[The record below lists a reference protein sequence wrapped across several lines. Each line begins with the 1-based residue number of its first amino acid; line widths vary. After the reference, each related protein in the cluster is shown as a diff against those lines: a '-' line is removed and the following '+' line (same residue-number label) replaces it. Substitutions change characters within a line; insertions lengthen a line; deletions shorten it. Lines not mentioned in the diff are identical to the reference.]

1 MNRKIPPEVMTEVKR
16 LVSELASLDYPR
28 VWVGEAGMTP
38 EEVLRL
44 QERNDQ
50 GPDWLRVE
58 PGEFVATEG
67 SESRAGIQMPKAS
80 YQYLDGLWVLENM
93 AGEVEE
99 QMYAELSREV
109 LYIQAAKKG
118 MVPVVRGSVER
129 YQAGHAPDIVLVAL
143 DELAP
148 EDAGDVLEALKFC
161 AHDTMGPYIM
171 KDSEAAREAVER
183 RLEN

>member
-1 MNRKIPPEVMTEVKR
+1 MNRKVHPEVMTEIKR

-38 EEVLRL
+38 EEVLWL
-44 QERNDQ
+44 QKRNDE
-50 GPDWLRVE
+50 GPDWSRVE

-67 SESRAGIQMPKAS
+67 SESGAGIQMPKAS
-80 YQYLDGLWVLENM
+80 YHYLDGLWVLENM
-93 AGEVEE
+93 PGEVEE
-99 QMYAELSREV
+99 HVHVELSREV

-118 MVPVVRGSVER
+118 MVPVIRSFER
-129 YQAGHAPDIVLVAL
+129 YQAGHAPDIALVAL
-143 DELAP
+143 DDLAP
-148 EDAGDVLEALKFC
+148 EDAAVVLEALKVY

-171 KDSEAAREAVER
+171 KNSEAAREAVER